1 MRYFC
6 GKGTNSIE
14 KKDRDDIDKSKYK
27 KENDIPF
34 TELIRCDSIQ
44 PYSREEAFS
53 PEGETD
59 LPEGAENVTGWVS
72 LDEKSICEMFG
83 DLVDFKEAEG
93 KVDWEKID
101 YEIYGEDWYR
111 EKFPHFDDAWYELLA
126 KASREKFKDL
136 TKQEEGG
143 MVKEE
148 GNFVISFGK

>member
-14 KKDRDDIDKSKYK
+14 KKDCDEIDKSKYK

-53 PEGETD
+53 PEDTESLGSQDYTT

-72 LDEKSICEMFG
+72 LDEKSICEM
-83 DLVDFKEAEG
+83 DTNLN
-93 KVDWEKID
+93 
-101 YEIYGEDWYR
+101 
-111 EKFPHFDDAWYELLA
+111 
-126 KASREKFKDL
+126 
-136 TKQEEGG
+136 TK
-143 MVKEE
+143 K
-148 GNFVISFGK
+148 